1 MIEENISIVIPKPDS
16 KTKTLDQMKQK
27 RKDTMGRKSQ
37 KKKKQ
42 HKRQKYTKKALR
54 SHSYYKSLLV

>member
-27 RKDTMGRKSQ
+27 RKDAMGRKSQ
-37 KKKKQ
+37 KKKKNNI
-42 HKRQKYTKKALR
+42 KTKI
-54 SHSYYKSLLV
+54 Y

>member
-27 RKDTMGRKSQ
+27 RKDAMDRKSQ
-37 KKKKQ
+37 KKKKNID
-42 HKRQKYTKKALR
+42 KNILKKPSDLIAII
-54 SHSYYKSLLV
+54 SHC

>member
-27 RKDTMGRKSQ
+27 RKDAMGRKSQ
-37 KKKKQ
+37 KKKNIKTQ
-42 HKRQKYTKKALR
+42 IY
-54 SHSYYKSLLV
+54 

>member
-42 HKRQKYTKKALR
+42 HKDKNILKKPSDLIAII
-54 SHSYYKSLLV
+54 SHC

>member
-37 KKKKQ
+37 KKKQ
-42 HKRQKYTKKALR
+42 HKDKNILKKPSDLIAII
-54 SHSYYKSLLV
+54 SHC

>member
-37 KKKKQ
+37 KKNNIKDKNILKKPSDLI
-42 HKRQKYTKKALR
+42 AII
-54 SHSYYKSLLV
+54 SHC